1 MNTHLL
7 EKLGMTPKEVR
18 LYLKLLELGS
28 SPAHPLA
35 QRLDENRTTTYSLL
49 QSMQEKGFITYLVK
63 KNVKYF
69 SAMNPSV
76 LINHFFNDAQYLK
89 KLLPELLALTSALP
103 KKPKI
108 SFYEGVEGIKQIGE
122 ILLEVPGSTR
132 YSFMGAGSSDGT
144 MHPEVKR
151 YYEEDF
157 VNRRIALGI
166 HYKGIVTGKLP
177 MATRYAH
184 TDKAHL
190 RELRYLDPK
199 KFPITIHIDIF
210 PNNKVALYSYSKND
224 QMGVIIE
231 HEAFYTTMRTVFEL
245 AWAGAKRM
253 RLESHPRR

>member
-1 MNTHLL
+1 MSFNSVNMDTQWL
-7 EKLGMTPKEVR
+7 EKLGMTSKEVR
-18 LYLKLLELGS
+18 LYLKLLELES

-35 QRLDENRTTTYSLL
+35 RRLEANRTTTYSLL

-132 YSFMGAGSSDGT
+132 YSFMGAGASDGT

-151 YYEEDF
+151 YYEEEF
-157 VNRRIALGI
+157 VNRRVALGI
-166 HYKGIVTGKLP
+166 HYKGIVTGGLP
-177 MATRYAH
+177 MGTHYAR
-184 TDKAHL
+184 TEKAQL
-190 RELRYLDPK
+190 RELRYIDPK
-199 KFPITIHIDIF
+199 KLPITIHIDIF
-210 PNNKVALYSYSKND
+210 PHNKVALYSYDKTD
-224 QMGVIIE
+224 QMGVVIE
-231 HEAFYTTMRTVFEL
+231 HEAFYATMRTVFEL
-245 AWAGAKRM
+245 AWMGANRF
-253 RLESHPRR
+253 L